1 MDSKGQHFLHNQ
13 EGILLVV
20 VVLTFMKNIQC
31 LVSTHMLTCSQQALG
46 GGCGEKSKLTN
57 IPPRE

>member
-20 VVLTFMKNIQC
+20 VVLIFTKNIQC
-31 LVSTHMLTCSQQALG
+31 LVSTHMFSAG
-46 GGCGEKSKLTN
+46 FGRVMWGE
-57 IPPRE
+57 E